1 MALRVLSGVIVLVV
15 ALYQLLRLLAS
26 QCTGGACDW
35 YIPFSLLLP
44 ITALTLAAV
53 TGGMAA
59 YAARVAGRG
68 WMASLLSCAVIG
80 SIGPV
85 AAAFII
91 KDNDLLVSISTVMV
105 LAVPVSALAYTSLR
119 PRNIA

>member
-1 MALRVLSGVIVLVV
+1 MALRVLSGVIVLIV
-15 ALYQLLRLLAS
+15 AVYQLLRLLAS

-44 ITALTLAAV
+44 ISALILAAV
-53 TGGMAA
+53 TGAMAA
-59 YAARVAGRG
+59 YAARAAGRG
-68 WMASLLSCAVIG
+68 WVVSLAACAVIG

-85 AAAFII
+85 AAAFIV

-105 LAVPVSALAYTSLR
+105 LAVPVSALTYTWLR